1 MSIIV
6 QAVYKQGTFKLLE
19 PVTLPEDEP
28 VDLLVTRRL
37 AQPGVVPGRKVV
49 SLRGIWKNLPLPDEE
64 EVETAIR
71 QLRARSQRRVER
83 LAQELAESLQERP

>member
-6 QAVYKQGTFKLLE
+6 QAIYKQGTFKLLE

-28 VDLLVTRRL
+28 VDLLITRRL
-37 AQPGVVPGRKVV
+37 AQPGAVPVRKVV
-49 SLRGIWKNLPLPDEE
+49 SLRGVWKNLPLPDEE

-83 LAQELAESLQERP
+83 LAQELAEALQERP

>member
-6 QAVYKQGTFKLLE
+6 QAIYQQGTFKLLE
-19 PVTLPEDEP
+19 PVTLPEDEQ

-37 AQPGVVPGRKVV
+37 AQPGAVPGRKVV

-64 EVETAIR
+64 EVETAIH
-71 QLRARSQRRVER
+71 QLRAMSQRKIER
-83 LAQELAESLQERP
+83 LARELEEALQERP